1 MSTCERIMSVLHR
14 FKDRQE
20 AGTLLAQQLVAYAGR
35 DDVLILALPRGG
47 VPVGFAISQALNLPL
62 DIMLVRKLGVP
73 GHEEYAMGAIASA
86 GVAILHRD
94 VINSLG
100 ITMAAVEQVKRREAA
115 ELERRERLYRASRPA
130 PSLQDR
136 TVILV
141 DDGLATGATMQAA
154 LEAARAGKPA
164 RLIVAVP
171 VAPPETCRSLRST
184 ADDIVCL
191 KSPEFFQAVGQWY
204 EHFEQ
209 TGDAEVIELLA
220 QAERAQS
227 RRTARPA

>member
-1 MSTCERIMSVLHR
+1 MNVLHR
-14 FKDRQE
+14 FKNREE
-20 AGTLLAQQLVAYAGR
+20 AGALLAQRLAAYAGR

-47 VPVGFAISQALNLPL
+47 VPVGFAIAQALGLPL

-86 GVAILHRD
+86 GASILHRD

-100 ITMAAVEQVKRREAA
+100 ITMATVEQVKRREAA
-115 ELERRERLYRASRPA
+115 ELERRERLYRARRPP
-130 PSLQDR
+130 PSMQGR

-154 LEAARAGKPA
+154 LQAARAGKPA
-164 RLIVAVP
+164 RVIIAVP
-171 VAPPETCRSLRST
+171 VAPPETCHSLQGQ

-191 KSPEFFQAVGQWY
+191 QSPEFFQAVGQWY
-204 EHFEQ
+204 EHFDQ
-209 TGDAEVIELLA
+209 TSDEEVIELLGRADRALA
-220 QAERAQS
+220 QRA
-227 RRTARPA
+227 ARAPI

>member
-1 MSTCERIMSVLHR
+1 MSVLHR
-14 FKDRQE
+14 FKDRLE
-20 AGTLLAQQLVAYAGR
+20 AGTLLAQRLAAYAGR

-47 VPVGFAISQALNLPL
+47 VPVGFAISQALNLPF
-62 DIMLVRKLGVP
+62 DIILVRKLGVP

-100 ITMAAVEQVKRREAA
+100 ITMAAVEQVKRRETA

-154 LEAARAGKPA
+154 LQAARVGKPA
-164 RLIVAVP
+164 RLIVAIP
-171 VAPPETCRSLRST
+171 VAPPETCRSLRNL

-209 TGDAEVIELLA
+209 TGDEEVIELLDKA
-220 QAERAQS
+220 DRTQS
-227 RRTARPA
+227 RRAARPA